1 MVLGRNLEQ
10 AWESLV
16 VLVDAGPYALGD
28 LYVVLVTTSQ
38 SPTCRIV
45 RLDRMAVATYVLV
58 DQHDRNVLPV
68 LGELVESFLNS
79 GILGLAVDD
88 KVVLLR
94 LRSFGDMLWRMSVFM
109 ALLIVHAQAA
119 TYSDTS

>member
-1 MVLGRNLEQ
+1 MPHCIGRRGVLYAQQSVCRVSYHVLTTSCPAVHLGRI
-10 AWESLV
+10 
-16 VLVDAGPYALGD
+16 
-28 LYVVLVTTSQ
+28 
-38 SPTCRIV
+38 IV
-45 RLDRMAVATYVLV
+45 WTYVLV